1 MHLDQLKPNIVV
13 RAAIFPEPVQVMV
26 VVPRG
31 ESVKLIGKGLTSG
44 KAHEPSL
51 NAVQLASLEST
62 PREGA
67 IRWGPTHIEAGN
79 RNAAVQYRNLPDD
92 GVYEQNDEGRAA
104 LRALLEPFV
113 LNLAQGGTPA
123 GGGIVGGAGPTSRAF
138 LSSLG
143 QFLTRPWR

>member
-113 LNLAQGGTPA
+113 LNLAQGAPQLVEELWEVLGLPA
-123 GGGIVGGAGPTSRAF
+123 ERFSAALANF
-138 LSSLG
+138 
-143 QFLTRPWR
+143 

>member
-67 IRWGPTHIEAGN
+67 IRWGPTHVEAGIETLRFN
-79 RNAAVQYRNLPDD
+79 TAISQMMVFTNKMTKA
-92 GVYEQNDEGRAA
+92 EQRSGHY
-104 LRALLEPFV
+104 
-113 LNLAQGGTPA
+113 LNP
-123 GGGIVGGAGPTSRAF
+123 
-138 LSSLG
+138 SS
-143 QFLTRPWR
+143 